1 MATDDVVTVD
11 RGPRQVARSA
21 VVDADAAELFD
32 QLADP
37 RRHGDLDGSGT
48 VLGAVSSPDRLGLG
62 DKFTVSMRM
71 YGFPYRITSRVT
83 AFEEGRLI
91 EWRHPFGHRWR
102 WEFEPEAATG
112 GTAAPEAGAG
122 TASPRTRVTEVFD
135 YSSAGLAKM
144 LELTGFPAKNGEG
157 ITSTLSMLQS
167 RYR

>member
-11 RGPRQVARSA
+11 HGPRQVARSA

-48 VLGAVSSPDRLGLG
+48 VLGAVSGPDRLGLG
-62 DKFTVSMRM
+62 DRFTVSMRM

-102 WEFEPEAATG
+102 WELASEAATG
-112 GTAAPEAGAG
+112 DTAAPEAAG

-135 YSSAGLAKM
+135 YSSARLPKM
-144 LELTGFPAKNGEG
+144 LELTGFPAKNGDG

>member
-21 VVDADAAELFD
+21 VVDADTAELFD

-48 VLGAVSSPDRLGLG
+48 VLGAVSSPDRLGPG

-71 YGFPYRITSRVT
+71 YGFPYRITSKVT

-102 WEFEPEAATG
+102 WELAPETATDAAT
-112 GTAAPEAGAG
+112 
-122 TASPRTRVTEVFD
+122 PRTRVTEVFD
-135 YSSAGLAKM
+135 YSSARLPKM
-144 LELTGFPAKNGEG
+144 LELSGFPAKNGEG